1 MKEPTAGL
9 EPATF
14 RLISKTDPN
23 ADTSRLPN
31 PSTRGRKV
39 GLLLMWV
46 SVLVGAQPRKG
57 KTFATRLLALFAAL
71 DPQVRLIVVDGKM
84 SPDWDKFRLVAH
96 RMVFGPV
103 PNSRDNDPVEHLLE
117 VLREV
122 KAHILEVNS
131 QKPSVVGAGDVG
143 RLFNRYRDNHAVR
156 FALKCGAGA
165 ASRHRHRP
173 ADPARP
179 RHPRQRGAPPE
190 GRSMSLTGLRVVSYG
205 MGLYR
210 DRAVASIGGAGRGV

>member
-1 MKEPTAGL
+1 
-9 EPATF
+9 
-14 RLISKTDPN
+14 
-23 ADTSRLPN
+23 
-31 PSTRGRKV
+31 
-39 GLLLMWV
+39 MWV

-84 SPDWDKFRLVAH
+84 SPGWDKFRLVAH

-131 QKPSVVGAGDVG
+131 QKPSVVGRATSAGCSTGTATTTLCGSRSSAARVQLLGIATDLRTLLG
-143 RLFNRYRDNHAVR
+143 HATR
-156 FALKCGAGA
+156 ASA
-165 ASRHRHRP
+165 APHRK
-173 ADPARP
+173 AA
-179 RHPRQRGAPPE
+179 A
-190 GRSMSLTGLRVVSYG
+190 
-205 MGLYR
+205 
-210 DRAVASIGGAGRGV
+210 